1 MGRYPNVV
9 SSLQYERLLS
19 ASGPTKGHVQRPS
32 DGSSPKRIAFL
43 QCVGSRDQYHDY
55 CSSVCCMYAAK
66 EAIMTVEHARAEARS
81 DNGDGEVTCQIFFMD
96 TRAYSKGYEEY
107 YRRAERKY
115 GVEYTRCR
123 ISDVKED
130 PVSND
135 LVIRY
140 MDSDHGSL
148 ITARFDLVVL
158 SVGMEI
164 SESVKALGRS
174 LRIKLDQYGFC
185 HTTLFEPV
193 QTSRPGIYVAGPFR
207 EPKDIPETIEEASG
221 AAAVAAELLA
231 PARHTLAQA
240 RDYPSE
246 RDVSAEQERIG
257 VFACHCGS
265 NIGGFLDVPGVADY
279 ARSLPGVVHAEDN
292 MYRCSQDTVA
302 HIIEQTK
309 ALALN
314 RVVGAS
320 CTPLTH
326 GTLFQDAIRQAGLNP
341 YLFEMANIRNQCSW
355 VHSHDWDRATG
366 KAKDLVR
373 MSTARAAALEPL
385 GTSEMAVEKAAL
397 VIGGGPAGIAAAHDL
412 SILGHNVTIYER
424 EARAGGMLRYGIPE
438 FRLPRE
444 VLDIEVQNATRMGV
458 TLQTGVT
465 VGCNEGD
472 IPLSKLLDRFDAVLL
487 ATGCMAAMP
496 LPLRDRNT
504 DQDLVAQLPNA
515 EYGLDFLLDLHRGK
529 PKTVGQRV
537 AVVGAGFTALDC
549 ARVARRLGAET
560 VSIHI
565 RTSENYIPVMDEE
578 ILEAKREG
586 IPIRGLRTPVALQID
601 DNGVGTGI
609 CFVQNR
615 LGGWRA
621 SGRRPGIPIPGS
633 EFTEPFD
640 TLLVAIGQRT
650 VNDYLDVPV
659 ELDRWG
665 SVRVG
670 EDGMTSVQ
678 GLFATGDFVNGSST
692 VIEAIGHGRATA
704 GKLDSWLMQW
714 VRQRKVVRIE
724 PVDKPVRERQFDFI
738 ERQSVPTATVVDRFK
753 GLTTE
758 VEQGLDTDHSLE
770 EAKRCY
776 LCYLKYEIDVDN
788 CIYCRACIEVAPRD
802 CIKLVEG
809 VEIND
814 DGTYGELQET
824 NVWRDTAAIWIDND
838 ECIRC
843 GACYK
848 VCPTRCISIS
858 KNEIIT
864 QSV

>member
-1 MGRYPNVV
+1 MGNERVRKDYLSEDEDLSQLQYFGERVVTTVRFSTDPRDIGWVRENVPCQAACPADTNIPGYIRTIVEGRYGR
-9 SSLQYERLLS
+9 SYELN
-19 ASGPTKGHVQRPS
+19 
-32 DGSSPKRIAFL
+32 RIA
-43 QCVGSRDQYHDY
+43 
-55 CSSVCCMYAAK
+55 
-66 EAIMTVEHARAEARS
+66 
-81 DNGDGEVTCQIFFMD
+81 
-96 TRAYSKGYEEY
+96 
-107 YRRAERKY
+107 
-115 GVEYTRCR
+115 
-123 ISDVKED
+123 
-130 PVSND
+130 
-135 LVIRY
+135 
-140 MDSDHGSL
+140 
-148 ITARFDLVVL
+148 
-158 SVGMEI
+158 
-164 SESVKALGRS
+164 
-174 LRIKLDQYGFC
+174 
-185 HTTLFEPV
+185 
-193 QTSRPGIYVAGPFR
+193 
-207 EPKDIPETIEEASG
+207 
-221 AAAVAAELLA
+221 
-231 PARHTLAQA
+231 
-240 RDYPSE
+240 
-246 RDVSAEQERIG
+246 
-257 VFACHCGS
+257 
-265 NIGGFLDVPGVADY
+265 NI
-279 ARSLPGVVHAEDN
+279 LPGVLGRICSRPCEPVCRHGWPGNGEPVSICHLKRSAASLKAESHRISEDL
-292 MYRCSQDTVA
+292 Y
-302 HIIEQTK
+302 
-309 ALALN
+309 
-314 RVVGAS
+314 
-320 CTPLTH
+320 TPT
-326 GTLFQDAIRQAGLNP
+326 GRRIAI
-341 YLFEMANIRNQCSW
+341 
-355 VHSHDWDRATG
+355 V
-366 KAKDLVR
+366 
-373 MSTARAAALEPL
+373 
-385 GTSEMAVEKAAL
+385 
-397 VIGGGPAGIAAAHDL
+397 GGGPAGIAAAHDL

-496 LPLRDRNT
+496 LPLRDQLDGR
-504 DQDLVAQLPNA
+504 DLVQEMPNA
-515 EYGLDFLLDLHRGK
+515 EYGLNFLLDLHRGEK
-529 PKTVGQRV
+529 KTVGRRV
-537 AVVGAGFTALDC
+537 AVVGAGFTSLDC
-549 ARVARRLGAET
+549 ARVARRLGAERVT
-560 VSIHI
+560 IHI

-586 IPIRGLRTPVALQID
+586 IPIRGLRTPVALQVD
-601 DNGVGTGI
+601 DNGLGTGI

-621 SGRRPGIPIPGS
+621 GGRREAIPIPDS
-633 EFTEPFD
+633 EFVEPFD
-640 TLLVAIGQRT
+640 TLLVAIGQRSI
-650 VNDYLDVPV
+650 NDYLDLPV

-704 GKLDSWLMQW
+704 GKLDSWLMQR

-738 ERQSVPTATVVDRFK
+738 KRQSVPTATVVDRFK